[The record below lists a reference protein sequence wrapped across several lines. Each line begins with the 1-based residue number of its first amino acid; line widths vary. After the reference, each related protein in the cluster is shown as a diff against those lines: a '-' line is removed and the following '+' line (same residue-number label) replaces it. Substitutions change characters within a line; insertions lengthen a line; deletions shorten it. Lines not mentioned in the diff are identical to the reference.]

1 MQFRNATLE
10 DLPIIVAIYN
20 STIAGR
26 MVTADTTPVPVAS
39 KVQWFHDHNKE
50 KRPLWVV
57 ENEVGKLIGWVSFQ
71 DFYGRPAYNGTAE
84 ISIYLDEK
92 ERGKSYG
99 YEILAHAIEKS
110 PSLKIH
116 TLLGFIFGQNITSL
130 NLFKK
135 LGFTEWA
142 NLQDVAVLDGKECSL
157 KILGRRVDH

>member
-50 KRPLWVV
+50 TRPLWVV
-57 ENEVGKLIGWVSFQ
+57 ENEVQKLIGWVSFQ

-92 ERGKSYG
+92 
-99 YEILAHAIEKS
+99 
-110 PSLKIH
+110 
-116 TLLGFIFGQNITSL
+116 
-130 NLFKK
+130 
-135 LGFTEWA
+135 
-142 NLQDVAVLDGKECSL
+142 
-157 KILGRRVDH
+157 